1 MIWLLNIRKKKV
13 NNEKS
18 LHLIKRTRT
27 KTRLINMLNLCR
39 LLFYLGFPT
48 VMPRV
53 ELKNLSENVLTLK
66 DNVSSLEEIS
76 VMLSKVCK

>member
-1 MIWLLNIRKKKV
+1 
-13 NNEKS
+13 
-18 LHLIKRTRT
+18 
-27 KTRLINMLNLCR
+27 
-39 LLFYLGFPT
+39 
-48 VMPRV
+48 MPRV